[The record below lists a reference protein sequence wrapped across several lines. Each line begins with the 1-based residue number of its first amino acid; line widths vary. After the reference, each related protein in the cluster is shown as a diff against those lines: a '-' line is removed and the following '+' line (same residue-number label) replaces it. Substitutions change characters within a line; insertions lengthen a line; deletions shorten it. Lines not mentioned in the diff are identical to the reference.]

1 MKFYIKTITLWFENG
16 AEKREINFLNN
27 KINVITGEKSKGKS
41 SIISIIDYC
50 LLSSYCGITEEVIN
64 EFVSWFGLSF
74 SINEKNFV
82 IIRRKGNG
90 GIGSRDIYF
99 SSDGK
104 IPEVIEKNIDFNKLK
119 GILEAEF
126 GVNENIII
134 PYGGK
139 KLKVGQKVSFRYFL
153 LFNTLSE
160 DTIAHTKIFFDFD
173 LYKDREKYR
182 EALDR
187 IFYLVI
193 GVDDI
198 GNVLIK
204 EKIDSI
210 EKDLIRN
217 EKRKELSIKK
227 ESNFNREV
235 IQLVRSA
242 QALNLIDQKLY
253 TFEEAIDVLEALI
266 NGFTSINLSRNLIRR
281 EQLEDEKRSLV
292 RQIRR
297 IERFETEYVQY
308 RNHLKESSDSLRPI
322 DYLIDNYGEIIP
334 SLEVNRFLHSLEESL
349 SKVKVLLKDR
359 KNIPVRISGHLN
371 ELRKQLDAVDLELSS
386 YSIDPYEQISE
397 IQKFIF
403 IGELKAQLA
412 FYRSKWLDDETS
424 FEIDN
429 LEDEL
434 EQLKLEL
441 KNTDEIRKN
450 LLDML
455 EESIQKYYDLIHSM
469 GVYENYKVSFDVKEK
484 VLKLRKPDSPQP
496 TLIGSKSNYMFLHL
510 VLFLGIH
517 ELLIKLEQSY
527 VPQFLILDQPSQPY
541 FDKNNSDIN
550 DVEDDDRRTLKD
562 AFALLNTFVNNILEE
577 YKNGFQII
585 LLEHAAAEY
594 WQDPLL
600 EHFYLVEEFRNGNAL
615 IPNRA
620 ISGEKSVDE

>member
-27 KINVITGEKSKGKS
+27 KVNVITGEKSKGKS

-50 LLSSYCGITEEVIN
+50 LLSSYCSITEEVIN
-64 EFVSWFGLSF
+64 ESVSWYGLGF
-74 SINEKNFV
+74 SINDKNFL
-82 IIRRKGNG
+82 IIRRKGSG
-90 GIGSRDIYF
+90 GAGSKDIYF
-99 SSDGK
+99 SSDGVV
-104 IPEVIEKNIDFNKLK
+104 PETIEKNIDFNKLK

-126 GVNENIII
+126 GVNENIVI

-160 DTIAHTKIFFDFD
+160 DTIAHTKIYFDFD

-217 EKRKELSIKK
+217 EKRKELASKK

-235 IQLVRSA
+235 IQLAHYA
-242 QALNLIDQKLY
+242 QTLNLIDQKLY
-253 TFEEAIDVLEALI
+253 TFEEAVVVLETLI
-266 NGFTSINLSRNLIRR
+266 NGFTSTNLSQNIIRK
-281 EQLEDEKRSLV
+281 EQLEGEKRSLV

-297 IERFETEYVQY
+297 IEKFETEYVQY
-308 RNHLKESSDSLRPI
+308 RNHLNESRDSLLPI
-322 DYLIDNYGEIIP
+322 DYLIDNYSEIIP
-334 SLEVNRFLHSLEESL
+334 SLEVNRFLLSLEESL
-349 SKVKVLLKDR
+349 TKVKELLADR
-359 KNIPVRISGHLN
+359 KNIPLRISGHLSD
-371 ELRKQLDAVDLELSS
+371 LRKQLETVDLELSN
-386 YSIDPYEQISE
+386 YSVNPYEQIGE

-412 FYRSKWLDDETS
+412 FYRSKWLDDETTS
-424 FEIDN
+424 DIYL
-429 LEDEL
+429 LEEEL
-434 EQLKLEL
+434 EHLKQEL

-455 EESIQKYYDLIHSM
+455 EESVQKYYGLIHSM
-469 GVYENYKVSFDVKEK
+469 GVYEGYKVTFDVKEK
-484 VLKLRKPDSPQP
+484 VLKLRKPDSPLP

-510 VLFLGIH
+510 ALFLGIH
-517 ELLIKLEQSY
+517 ELLIKLEERY

-541 FDKNNSDIN
+541 FDKNNSDIE
-550 DVEDDDRRTLKD
+550 DVEDDDRKTLKD
-562 AFALLNTFVNNILEE
+562 AFALLNTFVSNILEE

-620 ISGEKSVDE
+620 IVK